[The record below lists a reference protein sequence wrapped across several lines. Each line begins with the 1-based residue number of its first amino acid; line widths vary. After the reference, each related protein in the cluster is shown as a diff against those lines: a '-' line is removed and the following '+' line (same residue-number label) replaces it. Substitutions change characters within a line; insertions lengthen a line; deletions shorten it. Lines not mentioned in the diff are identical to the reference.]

1 MVADYGKGNR
11 RPVPRRGHG
20 PNQSSD
26 PLFRARDHKQETDPA
41 SQAGEDVATE
51 KGYGMKRLWKHQQG
65 MAQYAQTTQHPA
77 LFCQMRLGKTLVT
90 VRVVRQRVPQDRRG
104 LRVLLVMPGSCIRS
118 WIDTLNE
125 EGQAYASIALMDKK
139 KRLALLATVPDHPGN
154 IWVITNKEAHL
165 AVPAMAAIAWDAVV
179 LDESPFIR
187 NPRSKASKYYVG
199 NFRRVPMRT
208 ILTGTPNPESDLDYY
223 QQLKFLGHNLLGAT
237 DFWKFR
243 ARYFN
248 EIDYTWH
255 PKPGVR
261 EAIQSWL
268 SKVAYT
274 LRRKDVQMEVRKVY
288 ELRLVTMPPDI
299 RKLYKKL
306 EKEFFLEYDG
316 ATVET
321 KTEAAKWG
329 YLRQFCDGVIEDK
342 LVWDGKIRE
351 LIGLLEGELRGES
364 VVVWFVYNE
373 PMKRCHEELVK
384 AGISA
389 KWISGEHDV
398 QERLKVTTA
407 FSRKAFRVLCCQ
419 TKIATYGEDFSVA
432 DTAVF
437 LGLPAGNLE
446 RMQVEERIVHLNKV
460 NKTGVLIVDMVA
472 EDSVDQDLYDL
483 SAQKKHRAVS
493 AGDIIRSMQ
502 ERFRR

>member
-1 MVADYGKGNR
+1 
-11 RPVPRRGHG
+11 
-20 PNQSSD
+20 
-26 PLFRARDHKQETDPA
+26 
-41 SQAGEDVATE
+41 
-51 KGYGMKRLWKHQQG
+51 MKRLWHHQQG
-65 MAQYAQTTQHPA
+65 MAQYAQTTRHPA

-90 VRVVRQRVPQDRRG
+90 VRVLKQRKPLDRRG

-118 WIDTLNE
+118 WIVTLEE

-139 KRLALLATVPDHPGN
+139 KRLNLLATVPDHPGN
-154 IWVITNKEAHL
+154 IWIITNKEAHL
-165 AVPAMAAIAWDAVV
+165 AVPAMAAIDWDAVV

-199 NFRRVPMRT
+199 NFRRVPTRL

-237 DFWKFR
+237 DYWQFR

-248 EIDYTWH
+248 EVDYDWH

-261 EAIQSWL
+261 EAIRSWL
-268 SKVAYT
+268 SKVAFT
-274 LRRKDVQMEVRKVY
+274 LRRKDVQMEVKKVP
-288 ELRLVTMPPDI
+288 ELRLITMPPDI
-299 RKLYKKL
+299 KKLYKQL
-306 EKEFFLEYDG
+306 EKEFFVEFEG

-342 LVWDGKIRE
+342 LVWDGKIKE
-351 LIGLLEGELRGES
+351 LISLLEGELKGES

-373 PMKRCHEELVK
+373 PMKRCHEALLK
-384 AGISA
+384 AGISSQ
-389 KWISGEHDV
+389 WLSGEHDV
-398 QERLKVTTA
+398 SQRLKVATD
-407 FSRKAFRVLCCQ
+407 FSRKKFRVLCCQ

-432 DTAVF
+432 DTAIF
-437 LGLPAGNLE
+437 YGLPAGNLE
-446 RMQVEERIVHLNKV
+446 RMQVEDRIIHLDKV
-460 NKTGVLIVDMVA
+460 DKKGVLVIDLVA
-472 EDSVDQDLYDL
+472 EGTVDDDLYEL

-493 AGDIIRSMQ
+493 AGDIIRRMQ